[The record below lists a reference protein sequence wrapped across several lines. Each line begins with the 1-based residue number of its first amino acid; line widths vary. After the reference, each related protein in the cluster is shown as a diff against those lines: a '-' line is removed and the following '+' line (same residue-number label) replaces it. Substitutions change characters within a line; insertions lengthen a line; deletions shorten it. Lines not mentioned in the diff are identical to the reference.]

1 MPDTGN
7 RRIPNFFI
15 VGAPKCGTTSLW
27 YYLKQHSDIFMCDPK
42 EPHFFGKD
50 LKYESAGAIKD
61 LNDYLALFDQV
72 RNESKIGEASVFSL
86 YSKSAAN
93 EIREFNPTANI
104 IIMLRN
110 PVDMVYSLYNFWV
123 STGREDIHE
132 FQEALAA
139 EDDRRAGLR
148 LPDLIYH
155 FPAELLLYRDIARY
169 SLQVKRYLDVFGKDK
184 VHFIIFDDFVAD
196 TANEVA
202 NVFRFLDVDETEL
215 PDLKQGNAGTVRQV
229 RHPAIKRIVKNA
241 FTKRLLRKLRPHP
254 LGGGTM
260 GFLEKLWRR
269 HIYQYEP
276 TKPIATQVKN
286 NLKKEFRQEIKNL
299 SVLIQRNL
307 DAWL

>member
-1 MPDTGN
+1 
-7 RRIPNFFI
+7 
-15 VGAPKCGTTSLW
+15 
-27 YYLKQHSDIFMCDPK
+27 MC
-42 EPHFFGKD
+42 
-50 LKYESAGAIKD
+50 
-61 LNDYLALFDQV
+61 
-72 RNESKIGEASVFSL
+72 
-86 YSKSAAN
+86 
-93 EIREFNPTANI
+93 
-104 IIMLRN
+104 
-110 PVDMVYSLYNFWV
+110 
-123 STGREDIHE
+123 
-132 FQEALAA
+132 
-139 EDDRRAGLR
+139 
-148 LPDLIYH
+148 
-155 FPAELLLYRDIARY
+155 LYRDIARY